1 MLAHIHPYPQW
12 FACEHRPL
20 LNGLVNPGSVS
31 RTSQGPPRAQSP
43 FARSRCYLSRR
54 NVLCIASEGITP
66 PSSLIWTH
74 ATDQVP
80 PAVFSLLYTTG
91 LCRLLPAPAGKWSL
105 PTLSLQSLHRC
116 LDPYPEVPLRCFCPF
131 LPGELQPH
139 QRCTKFGTPNNRRN
153 ATSTTTPFRGGS
165 HSVMFRLP
173 CLLAP
178 QMAPTAKT
186 RSPTGS
192 RVVYTTQW
200 TGSYLP
206 ELWYRYMT
214 ESDNYHGGTFTRW
227 IAALSAAP
235 RNLQSNI
242 RSEIN

>member
-1 MLAHIHPYPQW
+1 MLP
-12 FACEHRPL
+12 
-20 LNGLVNPGSVS
+20 V
-31 RTSQGPPRAQSP
+31 
-43 FARSRCYLSRR
+43 
-54 NVLCIASEGITP
+54 
-66 PSSLIWTH
+66 
-74 ATDQVP
+74 
-80 PAVFSLLYTTG
+80 
-91 LCRLLPAPAGKWSL
+91 PAGRWSF

-116 LDPYPEVPLRCFCPF
+116 LDPYPGVPFRCFCPF
-131 LPGELQPH
+131 LPGKLQPH
-139 QRCTKFGTPNNRRN
+139 QRCTKFGAPNNRRN
-153 ATSTTTPFRGGS
+153 ANSTTTPFRGGS

-178 QMAPTAKT
+178 QVAPTAQA

-192 RVVYTTQW
+192 QDVYTTQW

-235 RNLQSNI
+235 VGVEMKRAQT
-242 RSEIN
+242 